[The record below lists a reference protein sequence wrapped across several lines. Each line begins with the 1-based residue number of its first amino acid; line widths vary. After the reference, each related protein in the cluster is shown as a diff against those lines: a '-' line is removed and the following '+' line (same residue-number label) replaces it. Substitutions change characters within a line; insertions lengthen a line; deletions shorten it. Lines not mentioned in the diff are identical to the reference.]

1 MAVARRTRG
10 DGSITSIDV
19 TDAEYHQAARDFHRL
34 MALEPHGPDVFV
46 GISPVYPWGRLY
58 GGQVVAQ
65 ALRAAALTVEPQ
77 YRPHSLH
84 AYFIRG
90 GTSDEP
96 VRYEVDRIRNGRS
109 FVTRLVVARQSGGAI
124 LNLSVSFQV
133 DEDQPERQTFD
144 LPEAPSPEEL
154 SEEGWGFLLDRR
166 HIPLDRNLGKSMGWV
181 RLLDEVGDD
190 PVLHACGLAFTSD
203 TIQFGAARA
212 AHPIRV
218 AEERHHKDFIGA
230 SLDHAMWFH
239 RPGRADR
246 FHLYDFTSHGLT
258 GGRGL
263 VTGQLFSADGTH
275 VASIAQEVLLRYI
288 GES

>member
-1 MAVARRTRG
+1 MSDA
-10 DGSITSIDV
+10 ID
-19 TDAEYHQAARDFHRL
+19 AANHLAAQDFHAL
-34 MALEPHGPDVFV
+34 MALEPHGAEVFV

-65 ALRAAALTVEPQ
+65 GLRAAALTVDER

-109 FVTRLVVARQSGGAI
+109 FVTRRVVARQSGGAI
-124 LNLSVSFQV
+124 LNLSCSFQI
-133 DEDQPERQTFD
+133 DEDQPERQTFE
-144 LPEAPSPEEL
+144 LPDVVGADEL
-154 SEEGWGFLLDRR
+154 DDDGWGFLLDRR
-166 HIPLDRNLGKSMGWV
+166 FIEQEPGVGKSMGWV
-181 RLLDEVGDD
+181 RLTQELGDD
-190 PVLHACGLAFTSD
+190 PVMHACGLAFTSD
-203 TIQFGAARA
+203 TIQFGAARS
-212 AHPIRV
+212 AHPIQV
-218 AEERHHKDFIGA
+218 SGDRHHTDFIGA

-246 FHLYDFTSHGLT
+246 HHLYDFTSHGLT

-263 VTGQLFSADGTH
+263 VTGQLFSSDGTH
-275 VASIAQEVLLRYI
+275 VASIAQEVLLRHV
-288 GES
+288 GPQPSE

>member
-1 MAVARRTRG
+1 M
-10 DGSITSIDV
+10 S
-19 TDAEYHQAARDFHRL
+19 
-34 MALEPHGPDVFV
+34 LEPHGPDVFV

-65 ALRAAALTVEPQ
+65 ALRAASMTVDE
-77 YRPHSLH
+77 RFLPHSLH

-96 VRYEVDRIRNGRS
+96 VRYEVDWIRNGRS
-109 FVTRLVVARQSGGAI
+109 FVTRRVVARQSNGAI
-124 LNLSVSFQV
+124 LNLSASFQV
-133 DEDQPERQTFD
+133 TEDQPERQTFE
-144 LPEAPSPEEL
+144 LPEVTPPSDLEP
-154 SEEGWGFLLDRR
+154 EGWGFLLDRR
-166 HIPLDRNLGKSMGWV
+166 FIPLDPALGKSMGWV
-181 RLLDEVGDD
+181 RIEATIGDD

-212 AHPIRV
+212 AHPIQLDEPR
-218 AEERHHKDFIGA
+218 RHRDFVGA

-239 RPGRADR
+239 RPGKADE

-263 VTGQLFSADGTH
+263 VIGQLFSAGGTH

-288 GES
+288 GDRPTEPPGSEPVL